1 MLLLSLAGV
10 VVTGFFL
17 LAELLTPNESPENL
31 ARDLTQAEK
40 RSDSLSKPMASSE
53 RKGTVQSSK
62 LSNELIPEPDF
73 ALQQREEDEEDL
85 AQERAEAEEEAR
97 EQAQEDAE
105 EKVDEEEDLNSEE
118 EEALGQFLTQ
128 ITPENW
134 RQARA
139 GLMLSLIHI

>member
-53 RKGTVQSSK
+53 RKGSVQSTK
-62 LSNELIPEPDF
+62 LSNQLIPEPDF

-85 AQERAEAEEEAR
+85 AQERAETEEAR

-105 EKVDEEEDLNSEE
+105 ES
-118 EEALGQFLTQ
+118 G
-128 ITPENW
+128 
-134 RQARA
+134 
-139 GLMLSLIHI
+139 